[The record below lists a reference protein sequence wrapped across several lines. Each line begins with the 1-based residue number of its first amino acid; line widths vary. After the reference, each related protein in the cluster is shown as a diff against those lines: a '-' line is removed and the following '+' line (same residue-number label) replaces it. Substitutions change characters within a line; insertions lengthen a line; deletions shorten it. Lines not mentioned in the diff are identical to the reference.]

1 MNIKI
6 EKVTK
11 EKFNRCSEIWNIE
24 KSKIL
29 VDKFFNELCE
39 ENYKKNY
46 K

>member
-29 VDKFFNELCE
+29 VDKFFYKLCE
-39 ENYKKNY
+39 ENY
-46 K
+46 

>member
-29 VDKFFNELCE
+29 VDKFLMNYVKKLLKEL
-39 ENYKKNY
+39 
-46 K
+46 

>member
-11 EKFNRCSEIWNIE
+11 GNFNRCSEIWNIE

-39 ENYKKNY
+39 ENY
-46 K
+46 

>member
-29 VDKFFNELCE
+29 VNKFFYELCE
-39 ENYKKNY
+39 ENY
-46 K
+46 

>member
-29 VDKFFNELCE
+29 VNKFFNELCE
-39 ENYKKNY
+39 KNY
-46 K
+46 